1 MQNQKNIEKII
12 NPPAVH
18 MVGDGFRVHNL
29 FPNALENEYRMSP
42 FFLLDYNSKFYFSPS
57 EKQRGVGVHPHR
69 GMETVTIV
77 YSGKVAHHDSKGNS
91 GVIGN
96 GDVQWMTAGSGI
108 LHKEYHEKEF
118 SKTGGDFHMVQLWV
132 NLPKKHKMTNPKYQ
146 AFENHEI
153 AKYVLPNNA
162 GNVEIIA
169 GEFEGIEGNATTFS
183 PLNIFNIKTDKNSNV
198 KLSFPENYNT
208 SILIAKGSAT
218 INSKIANENQLVLF
232 ENRGTEIKLEVAE
245 NSILLVMSGEPIDE
259 PIVSYGPFLMN
270 TNDDIRKTIDDYNSG
285 FFGKLE
291 D

>member
-1 MQNQKNIEKII
+1 MQKLIEKII

-69 GMETVTIV
+69 GMETVSIV

-91 GVIGN
+91 GVIGI

-153 AKYVLPNNA
+153 AKYILPNNA

-183 PLNIFNIKTDKNSNV
+183 PLNIFNIKTDKKSNV

-208 SILIAKGSAT
+208 SILVAKGLAT
-218 INSKIANENQLVLF
+218 INSKQANENQLVLF
-232 ENRGTEIKLEVAE
+232 ENRGTEIELEVAE

-270 TNDDIRKTIDDYNSG
+270 TEQEMRKTIDDYNNG
-285 FFGKLE
+285 FFGNLE
-291 D
+291 A